1 MYCDTLKQRISHRH
15 RILSKPASR
24 IAVEMMRLKTAEN
37 RTVTDGIGNKQ
48 LLWKKEMSEDMNTV
62 SSVVLILVAE
72 RNGEFMNENSKKL
85 GRIMA

>member
-1 MYCDTLKQRISHRH
+1 
-15 RILSKPASR
+15 
-24 IAVEMMRLKTAEN
+24 MMRLKTAEN